1 MTYEYQE
8 EDYYDVDKNINVRYK
23 TANFEFV
30 CTCYACPEQY
40 DVFLEGKQVGYVRL
54 RWAGLRCYYP
64 DVGDD
69 SVYVYIYQWYGEE
82 GLYGDKGEFADDNE
96 RKYHLELIAQALYNK
111 IFNAEH
117 TAES

>member
-1 MTYEYQE
+1 MTYEYE
-8 EDYYDVDKNINVRYK
+8 EEEVYTVDQSINVRYK
-23 TANFEFV
+23 TANFEFY

-54 RWAGLRCYYP
+54 RWGGLRCDYP
-64 DVGDD
+64 DYSGETLYYYSFNDGLQGCFDTDD
-69 SVYVYIYQWYGEE
+69 
-82 GLYGDKGEFADDNE
+82 E
-96 RKYHLELIAQALYNK
+96 RKHHLELIAQSLYNK

>member
-1 MTYEYQE
+1 MTYYE
-8 EDYYDVDKNINVRYK
+8 EEEVYDIGQNINVRYK

-54 RWAGLRCYYP
+54 RWAGLSCDYP
-64 DVGDD
+64 DHMGD
-69 SVYVYIYQWYGEE
+69 SVYSFSWYGEN
-82 GLYGDKGEFADDNE
+82 GLDGYKGCFTSDDE
-96 RKYHLELIAQALYNK
+96 RKHHLELIAQALYNK

>member
-1 MTYEYQE
+1 MYEE
-8 EDYYDVDKNINVRYK
+8 EQSYDYDYDNNTVIRYK

-30 CTCYACPEQY
+30 CTCCACPEQY

-54 RWAGLRCYYP
+54 RWAALSCYHP
-64 DVGDD
+64 DYGGQD
-69 SVYVYIYQWYGEE
+69 VYRYNWYDTE
-82 GLYGDKGEFADDNE
+82 GLDGYKGCFDSSDE
-96 RKYHLELIAQALYNK
+96 RKYHLELIAQALYNR